1 MSRAGLDLI
10 EGRCCCSVMKTQ
22 FGCKIEVYLSKRCSR
37 FSEKVANK
45 ICVNTKTP
53 LFYSAADG
61 SPGNKGSHQTSLLIN
76 CFIPEFMASTLS
88 CKFSSSSI
96 FSNLHLLLCIS
107 RSLSFRSVLPLVSL
121 NGSGKTRVSMDTFCL
136 GYSALKSSQGR
147 TKDLD
152 CFLKQAVAV

>member
-10 EGRCCCSVMKTQ
+10 EGRRCYSVMKTQ
-22 FGCKIEVYLSKRCSR
+22 FGCKIEVYLSKRCCPR

-53 LFYSAADG
+53 LFYSAADCQET
-61 SPGNKGSHQTSLLIN
+61 KDHIQTSLLIN

-96 FSNLHLLLCIS
+96 FSNFHLLLCIS

-121 NGSGKTRVSMDTFCL
+121 NRSGKTRVSMDTFCL

>member
-10 EGRCCCSVMKTQ
+10 EGRRCYSVMKTQ
-22 FGCKIEVYLSKRCSR
+22 FGCKIEVYLSKRCCPR

-53 LFYSAADG
+53 LFYSAADRQET
-61 SPGNKGSHQTSLLIN
+61 KDHIQTSLLIN

-96 FSNLHLLLCIS
+96 FSNFHLLLCIS

-121 NGSGKTRVSMDTFCL
+121 NRSGKTRVSMDTFCL

>member
-10 EGRCCCSVMKTQ
+10 EGRRCCSVMKAQ
-22 FGCKIEVYLSKRCSR
+22 FGCKIEVYLSKRCCPR
-37 FSEKVANK
+37 VSEKVANK
-45 ICVNTKTP
+45 TCVIQKLP
-53 LFYSAADG
+53 FSILLLMD
-61 SPGNKGSHQTSLLIN
+61 GNKGSHPTSLLIN
-76 CFIPEFMASTLS
+76 CFIPEFTASTLG
-88 CKFSSSSI
+88 CKFSSI
-96 FSNLHLLLCIS
+96 FSNFHLLLCIS

-121 NGSGKTRVSMDTFCL
+121 NRSGKTRVSMDTFCL